1 MKDMQSQETPTKS
14 VKVLED
20 ENQEL
25 RLRVE
30 QLALENEILREMSNK
45 NADTKLGLVSPKG
58 D

>member
-1 MKDMQSQETPTKS
+1 MQSQETPTKS
-14 VKVLED
+14 VKVLEE

-45 NADTKLGLVSPKG
+45 NADTKLSLLSPKG